1 MAKIKLVVSATIEE
15 TFSDFII
22 SKKTKGLAEKTL
34 QSYQSQFQAVARH
47 MDVKMDIAM
56 LQKADLDAMIISMRD
71 ASLSPNSINS
81 YTRTLKSFFSWCNEQ
96 GITRLNIPLY
106 KAEET
111 VKETYSDAELAAL
124 LKKPDIRKAT
134 FAEYRDWVI
143 INFLLNCGSRAATVR
158 AIQIWDVD
166 LDGGMV
172 FYRHTKNRKA
182 QVIPLCSAMVAILR
196 EYLRHRGGEAADY
209 LFCTETGSQLTENG
223 LRQSIARYNMRRG
236 VQKTSIHLFRHT
248 FARKYLIDCGGDAFT
263 LQKLLGHS
271 TLAMTKHYCAIF
283 DADLTKNYDNF
294 SPLAQMKANSTRIK
308 MDAGR
313 R

>member
-22 SKKTKGLAEKTL
+22 SRKTKGLAEKTL

-158 AIQIWDVD
+158 AIQIRDVD

-182 QVIPLCSAMVAILR
+182 QVIPLCSAMVSILR

-223 LRQSIARYNMRRG
+223 LRQSIARYNTRRG

-294 SPLAQMKANSTRIK
+294 SPLAQLKSNSTRIK

>member
-111 VKETYSDAELAAL
+111 VKETYSDLELSAL

-158 AIQIWDVD
+158 AIQIRDVD

-223 LRQSIARYNMRRG
+223 LRQSIARYNTRRG

-248 FARKYLIDCGGDAFT
+248 FARKYLINCGGDAFT

-294 SPLAQMKANSTRIK
+294 SPLAQLKSNSTRIK

>member
-22 SKKTKGLAEKTL
+22 SRKTKGLAEKTL

-158 AIQIWDVD
+158 AIQIRDVD

-223 LRQSIARYNMRRG
+223 LRQSIARYNTRRG

-294 SPLAQMKANSTRIK
+294 SPLAQLKSNSTRIK
-308 MDAGR
+308 MYAGR

>member
-22 SKKTKGLAEKTL
+22 SRKTKGLAEKTL
-34 QSYQSQFQAVARH
+34 QSYQSQFGAVAKH
-47 MDVKMDIAM
+47 LDVKMDIAM

-106 KAEET
+106 KGSDT

-158 AIQIWDVD
+158 AIQIRDVD

-182 QVIPLCSAMVAILR
+182 QVIPLCSAMVSILR

-223 LRQSIARYNMRRG
+223 LRQSIARYNTRRG

-294 SPLAQMKANSTRIK
+294 SPLAQLKSNSTRIK

>member
-22 SKKTKGLAEKTL
+22 SRKTKGLADKTL
-34 QSYQSQFQAVARH
+34 QSYEQQFKAVARH

-143 INFLLNCGSRAATVR
+143 INFLLNCGSRAAIVR
-158 AIQIWDVD
+158 AIQIRDVD

-223 LRQSIARYNMRRG
+223 LRQSIARYNTRRG